1 MMKQRNG
8 DARLEKFRTMKNADL
23 VRFSIEFITRLIVI
37 VLAFIMRQHRS
48 LTESREERLRT
59 QRGAHQYLTR
69 D

>member
-1 MMKQRNG
+1 MKQRNG